1 MLTAGGPP
9 PAANPPGA
17 SFPHNP
23 LQYNIIYVQRGVNP
37 AAAEIEA
44 VLSFRVD
51 NNEHCRVRAAAATD
65 CEIQKKRSAVLSF
78 LDRTDRVLF
87 ALSAQV
93 AVRGRVR
100 RVSAASERWA
110 AEYTIP

>member
-1 MLTAGGPP
+1 MGSGVPTQYTRRPVGRRGPHTMLSAGGPP

-51 NNEHCRVRAAAATD
+51 NNENGRVRAAAATS
-65 CEIQKKRSAVLSF
+65 CE
-78 LDRTDRVLF
+78 T
-87 ALSAQV
+87 
-93 AVRGRVR
+93 
-100 RVSAASERWA
+100 
-110 AEYTIP
+110 